1 LLLELKDVT
10 IPTEDGKCVIVNNIS
25 FGVKEGSIHAIIGP
39 NGSGKSTLAYTIMGL
54 QNYKPQ
60 GKMYFDGIDITNMS
74 LTERAKLG
82 MTLAWQEPA
91 RIDGLTVSKYISLGM
106 KDKTNMKEKI
116 KETLE
121 IVNLDIKRY
130 LNRTIDESLSGGER
144 KRIELAAA
152 IAMRP
157 RLIILDEPDSG
168 FSYKP
173 LIRN

>member
-1 LLLELKDVT
+1 
-10 IPTEDGKCVIVNNIS
+10 
-25 FGVKEGSIHAIIGP
+25 
-39 NGSGKSTLAYTIMGL
+39 
-54 QNYKPQ
+54 
-60 GKMYFDGIDITNMS
+60 
-74 LTERAKLG
+74 
-82 MTLAWQEPA
+82 
-91 RIDGLTVSKYISLGM
+91 M

-121 IVNLDIKRY
+121 IVNLDIERY

-168 FSYKP
+168 LSYKS

>member
-1 LLLELKDVT
+1 
-10 IPTEDGKCVIVNNIS
+10 
-25 FGVKEGSIHAIIGP
+25 
-39 NGSGKSTLAYTIMGL
+39 
-54 QNYKPQ
+54 
-60 GKMYFDGIDITNMS
+60 
-74 LTERAKLG
+74 
-82 MTLAWQEPA
+82 
-91 RIDGLTVSKYISLGM
+91 M
-106 KDKTNMKEKI
+106 KDKTNMKEKVM
-116 KETLE
+116 EALG
-121 IVNLDIKRY
+121 IVNLDIERY